1 MPIYA
6 YWRPVSL
13 RVAYPRLSKPEY
25 DRYEYQRVCY
35 ILKHKR
41 GNQRLS
47 PLTHTAHAYTI
58 YLDGDAD
65 DVVRRLPFTA
75 PRPFKG
81 NKYSFA

>member
-6 YWRPVSL
+6 YWKPRLVMVS
-13 RVAYPRLSKPEY
+13 LSKPEY